1 MIKTITVITSIQS
14 VWVTRPSRSDLGA
27 IRACLG
33 PVCRAWHKFCSFKA
47 SMRQY
52 KYELI
57 CFRTT
62 FCFANFSAPFNRTKM
77 VLYSKCVYGSQ
88 FSGEENDLK
97 IRSLVAEIS
106 IKNPVSFFLG
116 HPVLSSNTQ
125 YHSSSYFNALP
136 SSSFDIFDIQILPN
150 IVKYFLVLSSIA

>member
-116 HPVLSSNTQ
+116 HPVHL
-125 YHSSSYFNALP
+125 HC
-136 SSSFDIFDIQILPN
+136 
-150 IVKYFLVLSSIA
+150 FLVTRIYLFFLLSKVFFVIYSFLLSKVFFVRH

>member
-1 MIKTITVITSIQS
+1 MRFLITWFLSKLKLFNLELPEILKMIKTITVITSIQS

-27 IRACLG
+27 IRTRLG
-33 PVCRAWHKFCSFKA
+33 PVCRAWHKFCGFKA

-116 HPVLSSNTQ
+116 HPV
-125 YHSSSYFNALP
+125 
-136 SSSFDIFDIQILPN
+136 
-150 IVKYFLVLSSIA
+150 

>member
-1 MIKTITVITSIQS
+1 MRFLITWFLSKLKLFNLELPEILKMIKTITVITSIQS

-88 FSGEENDLK
+88 FSGEENNLK

-116 HPVLSSNTQ
+116 HPVWFEAWKTAKN
-125 YHSSSYFNALP
+125 F
-136 SSSFDIFDIQILPN
+136 
-150 IVKYFLVLSSIA
+150 

>member
-116 HPVLSSNTQ
+116 HPVYFPLPLILSQLMRDCKLGCRSVG
-125 YHSSSYFNALP
+125 SMA
-136 SSSFDIFDIQILPN
+136 
-150 IVKYFLVLSSIA
+150 IVCRRNYI

>member
-1 MIKTITVITSIQS
+1 MRFLNTWFLSKLNLFNLELPEILKMIKTITVITSIQS

-97 IRSLVAEIS
+97 IRSLVAKILS
-106 IKNPVSFFLG
+106 KNLVSFFLG
-116 HPVLSSNTQ
+116 LINGCSW
-125 YHSSSYFNALP
+125 
-136 SSSFDIFDIQILPN
+136 
-150 IVKYFLVLSSIA
+150 FL